1 MADQILSQEEID
13 ALLTAMDSGEV
24 ELEEEPSPKAKAKA
38 EARPYDLTSQSLM
51 LRDQFDALD
60 EVYDKFINLIN
71 VSLGS
76 TLQQSL
82 EVKLVS
88 KEIVKFGE
96 FLQAFS
102 NPTGFSI
109 YTMEPLI
116 GSALMAVEPNLC
128 FSMIDATFGGT
139 GKPLAKVREFTQIE
153 QRMLRR
159 LYVDI
164 LQELEQAWHVA
175 YDIKVH
181 QKKTESKPE
190 FVNLVNT
197 GDLVLIFV
205 FSVNGQ
211 EFSGN
216 IHICT
221 PFLMLEPIKDNLSSR
236 YLREK
241 DRAHAFRHQLTIL
254 IKDTQVGLVAE
265 LGRAVQTIGQ
275 ILELEKD
282 DIIKLN
288 SGPQD
293 PVILM
298 VEGVP
303 KYFGKPGVIKGNRAI
318 QISTLIEKNKDD

>member
-13 ALLTAMDSGEV
+13 ALLNAMDSGEV
-24 ELEEEPSPKAKAKA
+24 EVEEEPTPKAKA
-38 EARPYDLTSQSLM
+38 EARPYDLTAQSLM

-60 EVYDKFINLIN
+60 EVYDKFINLLN
-71 VSLGS
+71 VTLTS
-76 TLQQSL
+76 TLQQSI
-82 EVKLVS
+82 EVKQVS

-128 FSMIDATFGGT
+128 FAMIDAMFGGV

-159 LYVDI
+159 LYLD
-164 LQELEQAWHVA
+164 LLKELEQAWSVA
-175 YDIKVH
+175 YNIKVV
-181 QKKTESKPE
+181 QKKTETKPE
-190 FVNLVNT
+190 FVNLVST

-221 PFLMLEPIKDNLSSR
+221 PFLMLEPIKDKLSSR

-241 DRAHAFRHQLTIL
+241 DRAHAFRRQLSIL
-254 IKDTQVGLVAE
+254 LRDTQVGLVAE
-265 LGRAVQTIGQ
+265 LGRTVNTIGQ
-275 ILELEKD
+275 ILGMEKD
-282 DIIKLN
+282 DVIKLN
-288 SGPQD
+288 TGPQD
-293 PVILM
+293 PVIIKI
-298 VEGVP
+298 EGVP
-303 KYFGKPGVIKGNRAI
+303 KYLGMPGVVKGNRAV
-318 QISTLIEKNKDD
+318 QVSALIEKEEES

>member
-13 ALLTAMDSGEV
+13 ALLSAMDSGEV
-24 ELEEEPSPKAKAKA
+24 QVEEEPAPKSRV

-60 EVYDKFINLIN
+60 EVYDKFVNLLN
-71 VSLGS
+71 VTLASN
-76 TLQQSL
+76 LQQSI
-82 EVKLVS
+82 EVKQVS

-116 GSALMAVEPNLC
+116 GSAMMAVEPNLC
-128 FSMIDATFGGT
+128 FAMIDAMFGGV

-159 LYVDI
+159 MYLD
-164 LQELEQAWHVA
+164 LLKELEQAWSVA
-175 YDIKVH
+175 YNINVV
-181 QKKTESKPE
+181 QKKTETKPE

-205 FSVNGQ
+205 FSINGQ

-221 PFLMLEPIKDNLSSR
+221 PFLMLEPIKDKLSSR

-241 DRAHAFRHQLTIL
+241 DRAHAFRHQLTSL
-254 IKDTQVGLVAE
+254 LRDTQVGLVAE
-265 LGRAVQTIGQ
+265 LGRTVYTIGR

-282 DIIKLN
+282 DVIKLN
-288 SGPQD
+288 TGPQD
-293 PVILM
+293 PVIIR
-298 VEGVP
+298 VEGVA
-303 KYFGKPGVIKGNRAI
+303 KYLGMPGIVKGNRAV
-318 QISTLIEKNKDD
+318 QIASLIEKEEES

>member
-13 ALLTAMDSGEV
+13 ALLNAMDSGEV
-24 ELEEEPSPKAKAKA
+24 EVDEEPDPNVKA
-38 EARPYDLTSQSLM
+38 EARPYDLTSQSMM

-60 EVYDKFINLIN
+60 EVYDKFVNLLN
-71 VSLGS
+71 VGLTSSL
-76 TLQQSL
+76 QRAI
-82 EVKLVS
+82 EVKQVS

-116 GSALMAVEPNLC
+116 GSGMLAVEPNLS
-128 FSMIDATFGGT
+128 FSLIDCMFGGI

-153 QRMLRR
+153 QRMLSRFYTDVLR
-159 LYVDI
+159 
-164 LQELEQAWHVA
+164 ELEQAWRVA
-175 YDIKVH
+175 YTIRIT

-190 FVNLVNT
+190 FVNLVSP

-205 FSVNGQ
+205 FSINGE

-216 IHICT
+216 IHVCT
-221 PFLMLEPIKDNLSSR
+221 PFLMLEPIKDKLSSR

-241 DRAHAFRHQLTIL
+241 DRAHAFQSQLSVL
-254 IKDTQVGLVAE
+254 LKDTKVNMIAE
-265 LGRAVQTIGQ
+265 MGQSTKTIGQ
-275 ILELEKD
+275 ILEMEAN

-288 SGPQD
+288 TGPQD
-293 PVILM
+293 SIVIK
-298 VEGVP
+298 VQGVP
-303 KYFGKPGVIKGNRAI
+303 KYLGAPGILKGNRAV
-318 QISTLIEKNKDD
+318 QITELIEKDAGD

>member
-24 ELEEEPSPKAKAKA
+24 DVEEDQAPKAKA
-38 EARPYDLTSQSLM
+38 EARAYDLTSQSLM

-60 EVYDKFINLIN
+60 EVYDKFVNLLN
-71 VSLGS
+71 VQLNTSLQR
-76 TLQQSL
+76 TV
-82 EVKLVS
+82 EVMQVS

-109 YTMEPLI
+109 FTMEPLI
-116 GSALMAVEPNLC
+116 GTAMMAVEPNLC
-128 FSMIDATFGGT
+128 FSMIDCIFGGA
-139 GKPLAKVREFTQIE
+139 GKSLAKIREFTQIE
-153 QRMLRR
+153 KAMLKRV
-159 LYVDI
+159 YEDI
-164 LQELEQAWHVA
+164 LKELQEAWAVA
-175 YDIKVH
+175 YDIHVV

-205 FSVNGQ
+205 FSVNSD
-211 EFSGN
+211 EFTGN

-221 PFLMLEPIKDNLSSR
+221 PYLMLEPVKDKLSSR

-241 DRAHAFRHQLTIL
+241 DRAHAFRAQLSVL
-254 IKDTQVGLVAE
+254 LRDTHVDIVAE
-265 LGRAVQTIGQ
+265 MGKAVQTIGQ
-275 ILELEKD
+275 ILEFEPS

-288 SGPQD
+288 TGPHD
-293 PVILM
+293 PVVLK
-298 VEGVP
+298 VEGIA
-303 KYFGKPGVIKGNRAI
+303 KYFGTPGIVKGNRAI
-318 QISTLIEKNKDD
+318 QIKKLIEKNQGG